1 MPSLR
6 IGFVSMHTSPADAP
20 GAGDAGGMNV
30 VELNLARALARLGH
44 RVDLITRRAHP
55 EAPDA
60 VGLAPGVT
68 LRHLDAG
75 PRQPLAKS
83 AIDAHIDEFG
93 RRLGRLEPYDLL
105 HSHHWMSGVAA
116 LPVARRWGVPHL
128 QSYHSVAAL
137 PGSELAHGEPPESPA
152 RVPGEALVARESDLI
167 VAVSTAEARTVI
179 ERCGA
184 RPDLVRVVPPGV
196 DHRLFRPAEPGE
208 PAPRGPWTD
217 AEHGYVLFAAR
228 LQPLKAPDLAVAALA
243 ALPAG
248 RRPHLVVAGDVS
260 EDFAA
265 YRAELDRVVDAAGMR
280 DTVTF
285 VGPQRPEELAALMRH
300 ARVFLVPSHSETFGL
315 VALEAAASGVPVIA
329 SAAGGLRE
337 VVVHSETGLLMLDR
351 SPQAWAAALGGLL
364 DDEPL
369 RARLGLIARVHS
381 FRFSWPDAAHRLTRL
396 YVKAV
401 SGGGWR

>member
-1 MPSLR
+1 
-6 IGFVSMHTSPADAP
+6 
-20 GAGDAGGMNV
+20 
-30 VELNLARALARLGH
+30 
-44 RVDLITRRAHP
+44 
-55 EAPDA
+55 
-60 VGLAPGVT
+60 
-68 LRHLDAG
+68 
-75 PRQPLAKS
+75 
-83 AIDAHIDEFG
+83 
-93 RRLGRLEPYDLL
+93 
-105 HSHHWMSGVAA
+105 
-116 LPVARRWGVPHL
+116 
-128 QSYHSVAAL
+128 
-137 PGSELAHGEPPESPA
+137 
-152 RVPGEALVARESDLI
+152 
-167 VAVSTAEARTVI
+167 
-179 ERCGA
+179 
-184 RPDLVRVVPPGV
+184 
-196 DHRLFRPAEPGE
+196 
-208 PAPRGPWTD
+208 
-217 AEHGYVLFAAR
+217 
-228 LQPLKAPDLAVAALA
+228 
-243 ALPAG
+243 
-248 RRPHLVVAGDVS
+248 
-260 EDFAA
+260 
-265 YRAELDRVVDAAGMR
+265 MR